1 MLYCATMEDTGMT
14 SERFAHQLNRV
25 GMGKLAAFLLDA
37 AGPLAIFG
45 AQALFMV
52 EPLFAGFN
60 NPIGDFA
67 RLLEDPEQMSELVE
81 CLREGGEK

>member
-1 MLYCATMEDTGMT
+1 MLYCAAMEGEGMT

-37 AGPLAIFG
+37 AGPLTLFG

-52 EPLFAGFN
+52 EPLCGGFSN
-60 NPIGDFA
+60 SIGDFA
-67 RLLEDPEQMSELVE
+67 RLLEDPEQISGLVE